1 MIDLLDSNIIGKIRA
16 RVRLRNFMKR
26 SRVYLAAV
34 FFLLCCVLMTGC
46 FQASNDDDAFRTVP
60 VTNNPNNLGSKPSS
74 PGIPY

>member
-1 MIDLLDSNIIGKIRA
+1 
-16 RVRLRNFMKR
+16 MKR

-34 FFLLCCVLMTGC
+34 FFLFCCVLMTGC